1 MVSYRSELTDISVG
15 RGHLVTHVSDRSQ
28 AFTRSIAHL
37 VAPLSDGSQVVT
49 LVKTLEYSSQPLR
62 NTLSYNS
69 SLVIFHVHF
78 LKAWM

>member
-15 RGHLVTHVSDRSQ
+15 RGRLVMHVSDRSQ

-37 VAPLSDGSQVVT
+37 VAPLSDRSQVVT
-49 LVKTLEYSSQPLR
+49 LVKMLEYSQPLR
-62 NTLSYNS
+62 NMLLYNS

-78 LKAWM
+78 LKACM